1 MAENFSDIMKN
12 YKDMS
17 VSEIGTSLLQQKE
30 TREKRAAKSS
40 RKNQRVQQALGLLL
54 AGQSIFKGAYK
65 KREKELEDAY
75 TFELANNKTQFQ
87 EINNASLLVQPL
99 YEWSESAKA
108 NGVTFK
114 TEKEKLENF
123 YSSPEFER
131 FTVAINPYSEP
142 AIKRGLGT
150 RFDTIK
156 TKNSYAIIQ
165 RELAKSYAEE
175 YLRNDKYKTFVGT
188 LKNLFGD
195 QDAIELF
202 KKGINLDHNE
212 LNAIERKN
220 YETLLSQYN
229 DRAGLLNGIKDVFAR
244 MGDKNK
250 KEGYPNIFKRVTSA
264 DLSGA
269 EISQVLDTMDLK
281 GFTNQVVNRQLVAMN
296 NSSTLWRDKLD
307 LPENQRLK
315 EYLPQQLEILNQLVQ
330 SGDYPLYDERF
341 WVTYGSRGSN
351 KEKADFAKSQYISME
366 DLDDLLDDI
375 MTDASRSFERQALE
389 QDGGALSLALNPL
402 NGDQT
407 LIRAI
412 YNSNHKGSDMTY
424 DQYVDRLKDDTFRVQ
439 YGMVLAA
446 KEGLSYVEG
455 GLFGAFKPG
464 GSLLERESYYRP
476 KGDVSE
482 LVYNRYKGPV
492 PGMVGEL
499 INSPTLKGGKYKVDD
514 SWSQSSKEQQQMA
527 FMGEYIKIRAL
538 PNVSESEKATQLN
551 NFFKNIPM
559 PFNYSRQEFEES
571 QEILNFMRQASSG
584 PDVHSSFSNRS
595 DMTAQEFFTDFFKS
609 FAGRNRNV

>member
-1 MAENFSDIMKN
+1 MAETFSDIMKN

-17 VSEIGTSLLQQKE
+17 VAEIGTSLLQQKE
-30 TREKRAAKSS
+30 TRDKRAAKAS

-65 KREKELEDAY
+65 KRAKELEDAY
-75 TFELANNKTQFQ
+75 TFELANNKSQFQ

-108 NGVTFK
+108 NGITFK

-150 RFDTIK
+150 KYDTLK
-156 TKNSYAIIQ
+156 SKNSYAIIQ

-195 QDAIELF
+195 QDGIELF

-229 DRAGLLNGIKDVFAR
+229 DRAGLLNGVKDVFAR

-264 DLSGA
+264 DLAGA

-315 EYLPQQLEILNQLVQ
+315 EYLPRQLEILNELVQ

-341 WVTYGSRGSN
+341 WVTYGTRGSD
-351 KEKADFAKSQYISME
+351 KEKSDFAKTQYISME

-389 QDGGALSLALNPL
+389 EDGGALSLALNPL
-402 NGDQT
+402 NGDQK
-407 LIRAI
+407 LIRSI
-412 YNSNHKGSDMTY
+412 YESNHKGGDMTY
-424 DQYVDRLKDDTFRVQ
+424 DQYVNRLKDDSFRVQ

-446 KEGLSYVEG
+446 KEGLSYVKAG
-455 GLFGAFKPG
+455 KFYKPG
-464 GSLLERESYYRP
+464 GSLFERQSYYRP
-476 KGDVSE
+476 KGDVTE

-492 PGMVGEL
+492 PGMLGEL
-499 INSPTLKGGKYKVDD
+499 INSPTVENRKYKVDD
-514 SWSQSSKEQQQMA
+514 SWSQSSKEQQQIA
-527 FMGEYIKIRAL
+527 FMGEYVKIRAL
-538 PNVSESEKATQLN
+538 PNVSETEKAAQLN
-551 NFFKNIPM
+551 NFFKNVPM
-559 PFNYSRQEFEES
+559 PFDYSRQEFEES
-571 QEILNFMRQASSG
+571 EEIKNFTQQAMGS
-584 PDVHSSFSNRS
+584 PKVHSSFTNRS
-595 DMTAQEFFTDFFKS
+595 DMTAQEFFTDFFKG
-609 FAGRNRNV
+609 FAGRNRNA

>member
-1 MAENFSDIMKN
+1 MAETFSDIMKN

-17 VSEIGTSLLQQKE
+17 VAEIGTSLLQQKE
-30 TREKRAAKSS
+30 TRDKRAAKAS

-65 KREKELEDAY
+65 KRAKELEDAY
-75 TFELANNKTQFQ
+75 TFELANNKSQFQ

-108 NGVTFK
+108 NGITFK

-150 RFDTIK
+150 KYDTLK
-156 TKNSYAIIQ
+156 SKNSYAIIQ

-195 QDAIELF
+195 QDGIELF

-229 DRAGLLNGIKDVFAR
+229 DRAGLLNGVKDVFAR

-264 DLSGA
+264 DLAGA

-315 EYLPQQLEILNQLVQ
+315 EYLPRQLEILNELVQ

-341 WVTYGSRGSN
+341 WVTYGTRGSD
-351 KEKADFAKSQYISME
+351 KEKSDFAKTQYISME

-389 QDGGALSLALNPL
+389 EDGGALSLALNPL
-402 NGDQT
+402 NGDQK
-407 LIRAI
+407 LIRSI
-412 YNSNHKGSDMTY
+412 YESNHKGGDMTY
-424 DQYVDRLKDDTFRVQ
+424 DQYVNRLKDDSFRVQ

-446 KEGLSYVEG
+446 KEGLSYVKAG
-455 GLFGAFKPG
+455 RFLKPG
-464 GSLLERESYYRP
+464 GSLFERQSYYRP
-476 KGDVSE
+476 KGDVTE

-492 PGMVGEL
+492 PGMLGEL
-499 INSPTLKGGKYKVDD
+499 INSPTVENRKYKVDD
-514 SWSQSSKEQQQMA
+514 SWSQSSKEQQQIA
-527 FMGEYIKIRAL
+527 FMGEYVKIRAL
-538 PNVSESEKATQLN
+538 PNVSETEKAAQLN
-551 NFFKNIPM
+551 NFFKNVPM
-559 PFNYSRQEFEES
+559 PFDYSRQEFEES
-571 QEILNFMRQASSG
+571 EEIKNFTQQAMGS
-584 PDVHSSFSNRS
+584 PKVHSSFTNRS
-595 DMTAQEFFTDFFKS
+595 DMTAQEFFTDFFKG
-609 FAGRNRNV
+609 FAGRNRNA

>member
-17 VSEIGTSLLQQKE
+17 VAEIGSSLLQQKE
-30 TREKRAAKSS
+30 TRDKRAAKAS

-65 KREKELEDAY
+65 KRAKELEDAY

-99 YEWSESAKA
+99 YEWSEAAKV

-150 RFDTIK
+150 KYDTLK
-156 TKNSYAIIQ
+156 NKNSYAIIQ

-220 YETLLSQYN
+220 YETFLSQYN
-229 DRAGLLNGIKDVFAR
+229 DRAGLLNGVKDVVAR

-264 DLSGA
+264 DLTGA

-315 EYLPQQLEILNQLVQ
+315 EYLHQQ
-330 SGDYPLYDERF
+330 
-341 WVTYGSRGSN
+341 
-351 KEKADFAKSQYISME
+351 
-366 DLDDLLDDI
+366 
-375 MTDASRSFERQALE
+375 
-389 QDGGALSLALNPL
+389 
-402 NGDQT
+402 
-407 LIRAI
+407 
-412 YNSNHKGSDMTY
+412 
-424 DQYVDRLKDDTFRVQ
+424 
-439 YGMVLAA
+439 
-446 KEGLSYVEG
+446 
-455 GLFGAFKPG
+455 
-464 GSLLERESYYRP
+464 
-476 KGDVSE
+476 
-482 LVYNRYKGPV
+482 
-492 PGMVGEL
+492 
-499 INSPTLKGGKYKVDD
+499 
-514 SWSQSSKEQQQMA
+514 
-527 FMGEYIKIRAL
+527 
-538 PNVSESEKATQLN
+538 
-551 NFFKNIPM
+551 
-559 PFNYSRQEFEES
+559 
-571 QEILNFMRQASSG
+571 
-584 PDVHSSFSNRS
+584 
-595 DMTAQEFFTDFFKS
+595 
-609 FAGRNRNV
+609 